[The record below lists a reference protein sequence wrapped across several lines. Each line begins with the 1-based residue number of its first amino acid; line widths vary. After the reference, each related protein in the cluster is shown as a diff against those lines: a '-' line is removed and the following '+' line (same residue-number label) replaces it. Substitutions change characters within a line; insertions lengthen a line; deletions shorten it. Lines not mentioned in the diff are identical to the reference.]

1 MAAEPRPPAA
11 EPQAAGDPPGTL
23 GLIAGG
29 GDLPRRIVEAC
40 RAGGRPVFVIALNG
54 LTDPDLA
61 ADVPH
66 QWLRIGAAS
75 KILTALREA
84 GAGDLCLAGTFRRP
98 SWRELMPDLRAARFL
113 TKVGFSGLGDD
124 EAMRA
129 VRAELEAEGFR
140 LVTVADV
147 LAGWTAPAGLLTRAA
162 PDAQALA
169 DIRRGLEVARTIGRL
184 DAGQGAV
191 VQQGIVLAVEAA
203 EGTDAMLARC
213 GALKREGPGGVL
225 VKALKPQQ
233 DAGLDVPT
241 IGATTVRGAAAAG
254 LRGIAVEAG
263 RAMLVDPPAIAAAAD
278 ECGLF
283 VLCLDQD
290 ADP

>member
-1 MAAEPRPPAA
+1 MTAEPARAGGPA
-11 EPQAAGDPPGTL
+11 GGTL

-29 GDLPRRIVEAC
+29 GDLPRRIIEAC
-40 RAGGRPVFVIALNG
+40 RAAGRPVFVVALNS
-54 LTDPDLA
+54 LTEPA
-61 ADVPH
+61 SVAEAPQ
-66 QWLRIGAAS
+66 QWVRLGAAS
-75 KILTALREA
+75 KILSALREA

-98 SWRELMPDLRAARFL
+98 SWRELMPDMRAARFL
-113 TKVGFSGLGDD
+113 TRVGFAGLGDD

-140 LVTVADV
+140 LVTVAEV
-147 LAGWTAPAGLLTRAA
+147 LDGWTAPAGLLTKAA

-169 DIRRGLEVARTIGRL
+169 DIRRGLAVARAIGRL

-203 EGTDAMLARC
+203 EGTDAMLGRC
-213 GALKREGPGGVL
+213 AVLKRDGPGGVL

-241 IGATTVRGAAAAG
+241 IGVTTVTGAAAAG

-263 RAMLVDPPAIAAAAD
+263 KAMLVDPAAIAAAAED
-278 ECGLF
+278 SGLF
-283 VLCLDQD
+283 VLCLDKD

>member
-1 MAAEPRPPAA
+1 MTVEQSAAPPAGS
-11 EPQAAGDPPGTL
+11 PGGTL

-29 GDLPRRIVEAC
+29 GEMPRRIVEAC
-40 RAGGRPVFVIALNG
+40 RTAGRPVFVIALNG
-54 LTDPDLA
+54 LTEPALA
-61 ADVPH
+61 AEAPH
-66 QWLRIGAAS
+66 QWLRMGAVS
-75 KILTALREA
+75 RILAALHQA

-113 TKVGFSGLGDD
+113 TRVGFSGLGDD

-140 LVTVADV
+140 LVTVAEV

-162 PDAQALA
+162 PDPQALA

-184 DAGQGAV
+184 DVGQGAV

-213 GALKREGPGGVL
+213 STLKREGPGGVL

-233 DAGLDVPT
+233 DVGLDVPT
-241 IGATTVRGAAAAG
+241 IGVTTVRGAAAAG

-278 ECGLF
+278 DCGLF
-283 VLCLDQD
+283 VFCLDKD
-290 ADP
+290 AEP